1 MSESDIPKDIADV
14 LGASHS
20 ARINTLVEDMISN
33 TQNTGV
39 LSMHHE
45 VSDAMG
51 ALRTFMFERV
61 YTNPVAKGEEA
72 KAKDIMRKL
81 FDYYYS
87 HPDKLPADFIPQL
100 DFDGISRTI
109 CDYIAGMTDKYAIY
123 TYSEIFIPTA
133 WQVR

>member
-1 MSESDIPKDIADV
+1 MSESDIPRDIADV

-39 LSMHHE
+39 LSMHQE
-45 VSDAMG
+45 VSDAMD
-51 ALRTFMFERV
+51 ALRAFMFERV